1 MYSFTTSG
9 SEDEDL
15 EDEDEELEAE
25 AAADAVVAA
34 DEVTVRRGASKSS
47 TL

>member
-1 MYSFTTSG
+1 MYSFMTSG

-15 EDEDEELEAE
+15 EDEELEAE

-34 DEVTVRRGASKSS
+34 DEVFV
-47 TL
+47 